1 MRVTKENQSD
11 EAVWAS
17 GIQIPRDLALVVK
30 ELRDERVHLHA
41 ELAVVR
47 AMLESHDPSLGR
59 RKRATLESD
68 ITDLLAKIKVKDD
81 QIYNLYDVL
90 EGQQDDDI
98 TEQFVEGVTEEI
110 RQQDEEVEKEVET
123 RRKEKK
129 VTAIPSSSIIV
140 FLFSISIATISTF
153 NTTPKCYKVLQSVT
167 RYYKVSPDVIS

>member
-1 MRVTKENQSD
+1 LVPVSSRTLDDADATLRPARSPKE
-11 EAVWAS
+11 A
-17 GIQIPRDLALVVK
+17 LALVVK

-129 VTAIPSSSIIV
+129 VTIQSFHEDDEGDEEELPWEG
-140 FLFSISIATISTF
+140 FESTGDI
-153 NTTPKCYKVLQSVT
+153 TGQMGKIGVY
-167 RYYKVSPDVIS
+167 